1 MEEGELTGGLPIYSD
16 VEYLSKVPGM
26 EPACKLIE
34 ESDLIYT
41 INRLIVDNPDKTK
54 LAKDKPMLAGWFIGQ
69 VMKEYG
75 GKPDPTRVTT
85 LVQRY
90 LFGEKK

>member
-1 MEEGELTGGLPIYSD
+1 MEPDGPLTGGLPFHSD
-16 VEYLSKVPGM
+16 ETMVF
-26 EPACKLIE
+26 ACKAVTE
-34 ESDLIYT
+34 KDLINT
-41 INRLIVDNPDKTK
+41 INRLIVDNPDKTE